1 MTKRLSLAVVLFEG
15 FELLDVFGPLEMF
28 GLLPEQFEIFLIAE
42 SGDIVASSQGPKSL
56 VDYRFEDC
64 PAFDILL
71 VPGGK
76 GTRREVDNPVLLEW
90 LRCQAQTA
98 QFVTSVCTGSAILAR
113 AGLLDGRRATT
124 NKAAFEWVTSQGER
138 VDWQKQARWVEDDHY
153 FTSSGVSAGID
164 MSLALIAR
172 ISGQETAEQVATL
185 SEYEWHRNPNRDPFA
200 QLWSAVSNN

>member
-28 GLLPEQFEIFLIAE
+28 GLLPEQFEIFLAAE
-42 SGDIVASSQGPKSL
+42 SGDIIASSQGPKSL

-124 NKAAFEWVTSQGER
+124 NKAAFEWVASQGER

-172 ISGQETAEQVATL
+172 ISGQETAEQVATWT
-185 SEYEWHRNPNRDPFA
+185 EYEWHRDSTWDPFT
-200 QLWSAVSNN
+200 QL

>member
-1 MTKRLSLAVVLFEG
+1 MTKRLSLAVVLFDG

-42 SGDIVASSQGPKSL
+42 SGDIVASAQGPKSL

-71 VPGGK
+71 VPGGG
-76 GTRREVDNPVLLEW
+76 GTRREVDNPVLLDW
-90 LRCQAQTA
+90 LRSQSQTA
-98 QFVTSVCTGSAILAR
+98 RYVTSVCTGSALLAR

-124 NKAAFEWVTSQGER
+124 NKAAFEWVMSQGES
-138 VDWQKQARWVEDDHY
+138 VDWQKQARWVEDDRY

-172 ISGQETAEQVATL
+172 ISGQETAEQVATWA
-185 SEYEWHRNPNRDPFA
+185 EYEWHRDPNWDPFA
-200 QLWSAVSNN
+200 KIYGLL

>member
-28 GLLPEQFEIFLIAE
+28 GMLPEQFEIFLIAE
-42 SGDIVASSQGPKSL
+42 SGDIVASNQGPKSL

-64 PAFDILL
+64 PPFDILL

-76 GTRREVDNPVLLEW
+76 GTRREVDNPVLLDW
-90 LRCQAQTA
+90 LRSQAQTA
-98 QFVTSVCTGSAILAR
+98 QYVTSVCTGSALLAR

-124 NKAAFEWVTSQGER
+124 NKAAFEWVASQGGR
-138 VDWQKQARWVEDDHY
+138 VDWQKQARWVEDDRY

-172 ISGQETAEQVATL
+172 LSGQETAQQVATWA
-185 SEYEWHRNPNRDPFA
+185 EYEWHRDPNWDPFA
-200 QLWSAVSNN
+200 QIHGLLE

>member
-42 SGDIVASSQGPKSL
+42 IGDIVASSQGPKSL

-90 LRCQAQTA
+90 LRSQAQTA
-98 QFVTSVCTGSAILAR
+98 QYVTSVCTGSALLAR

-124 NKAAFEWVTSQGER
+124 NKAAFEWVASQGER
-138 VDWQKQARWVEDDHY
+138 VDWQKQARWVEDDRY

-172 ISGQETAEQVATL
+172 ISGQETAEQVATWA
-185 SEYEWHRNPNRDPFA
+185 EYEWHRDPNWDPFA
-200 QLWSAVSNN
+200 QIYDLL

>member
-28 GLLPEQFEIFLIAE
+28 GMLPEQFEIFLVAE
-42 SGDIVASSQGPKSL
+42 SGDIVASNQGPKSL

-76 GTRREVDNPVLLEW
+76 GTRREVDNPVLLDW
-90 LRCQAQTA
+90 LRSQAQTA
-98 QFVTSVCTGSAILAR
+98 QYVTSVCTGSALLAR

-124 NKAAFEWVTSQGER
+124 NKAAFEWVASQGGR
-138 VDWQKQARWVEDDHY
+138 VDWQKQARWVEDDRY

-172 ISGQETAEQVATL
+172 LSGQETAQQVATWA
-185 SEYEWHRNPNRDPFA
+185 EYEWHRDPNWDPFA
-200 QLWSAVSNN
+200 QIHGLLE

>member
-1 MTKRLSLAVVLFEG
+1 MTERLSVAVVLFDD

-42 SGDIVASSQGPKSL
+42 SGDIVTSGQGPKSL
-56 VDYRFEDC
+56 VDYHFENC

-71 VPGGK
+71 IPGGR
-76 GTRREVDNPVLLEW
+76 GTRREVDNPVLLTW
-90 LRCQAQTA
+90 LQSQAQSA
-98 QFVTSVCTGSAILAR
+98 HYVTSVCTGSALLAR

-124 NKAAFEWVTSQGER
+124 NKAAFAWVASQGER
-138 VDWQKQARWVEDDHY
+138 VDWQKQARWVEDDHF

-172 ISGQETAEQVATL
+172 ISGQETAEQVAL
-185 SEYEWHRNPNRDPFA
+185 WAEYEWHRDPTWDPFA
-200 QLWSAVSNN
+200 LSYDLV

>member
-28 GLLPEQFEIFLIAE
+28 GLLPEQFEIFLIAAN
-42 SGDIVASSQGPKSL
+42 GDIVASSQGPKSL

-76 GTRREVDNPVLLEW
+76 GTRREVDNPVLQEW
-90 LRCQAQTA
+90 LRGQAQTA
-98 QFVTSVCTGSAILAR
+98 QFVTSVCTGSALLAR

-124 NKAAFEWVTSQGER
+124 NKAAFEWVASQSEK
-138 VDWQKQARWVEDDHY
+138 VDWQKQARWVEDEQF

-172 ISGQETAEQVATL
+172 LSGQETAEQVAT
-185 SEYEWHRNPNRDPFA
+185 SAEYEWHRDPNRDPFA
-200 QLWSAVSNN
+200 ISYNLL

>member
-1 MTKRLSLAVVLFEG
+1 MTKRLSLAVVLFDG

-28 GLLPEQFEIFLIAE
+28 GLLPEQFEIFLVAE
-42 SGDIVASSQGPKSL
+42 SGDIVASNQGPQSL

-76 GTRREVDNPVLLEW
+76 GTRREVDNLVLLDW
-90 LRCQAQTA
+90 LRSQAQTA
-98 QFVTSVCTGSAILAR
+98 QYVTSVCTGSALLAR

-124 NKAAFEWVTSQGER
+124 NKAAFEWVASQGEH
-138 VDWQKQARWVEDDHY
+138 VDWQKQARWVEDDRY

-172 ISGQETAEQVATL
+172 LSGQETAEQVATWA
-185 SEYEWHRNPNRDPFA
+185 EYEWHRDPNRDPFA
-200 QLWSAVSNN
+200 HL

>member
-71 VPGGK
+71 VPGGR